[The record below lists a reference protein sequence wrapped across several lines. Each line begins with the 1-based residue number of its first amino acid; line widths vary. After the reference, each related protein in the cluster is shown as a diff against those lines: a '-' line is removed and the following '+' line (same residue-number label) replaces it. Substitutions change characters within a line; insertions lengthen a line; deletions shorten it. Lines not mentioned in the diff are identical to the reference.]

1 MNGGIF
7 SHREEWNHILYR
19 KIDGIGDYYDSEKS
33 QIQEDKVLDVFI

>member
-1 MNGGIF
+1 MNSGIF

-19 KIDGIGDYYDSEKS
+19 KIDGIGDHDSEKS